1 MVEGKGAGMGPPMNK
16 DNVKVKD
23 DIVGGM
29 EGSQDRF
36 GDGQLDDKARVTW
49 EGEESKSDMVGE
61 GAAKHVHADGQIER
75 CSTDCGLSV
84 QDLVRRSATPSC
96 RAYAARRR
104 LSNIVIRMKRQP
116 RTRKESAL
124 KASTYTNPLLPRKK
138 KQRGARTNQSH
149 SAAKTAV
156 RTLTRQQA
164 VTVSSQ

>member
-1 MVEGKGAGMGPPMNK
+1 MVEGKGEGMGPPMNK
-16 DNVKVKD
+16 DSVKVKD

-29 EGSQDRF
+29 EGSEDRL
-36 GDGQLDDKARVTW
+36 GDGRCNLNDKAGVTC

-61 GAAKHVHADGQIER
+61 GVAKDVHAVEQIEI
-75 CSTDCGLSV
+75 CSTDRGLSV
-84 QDLVRRSATPSC
+84 QHLVCRSATPQR

-138 KQRGARTNQSH
+138 NKGEPEQISHTLQRKQQ
-149 SAAKTAV
+149 
-156 RTLTRQQA
+156 
-164 VTVSSQ
+164 